1 MGVGTA
7 LLKEIN
13 VVLELNHYLNEL
25 AGTRHLDAAGAANAW
40 AGTSGL
46 ELVGALN
53 FKNGTRG
60 VELQGVLNQLANTQ
74 GLGVCLAASKIV
86 GV

>member
-1 MGVGTA
+1 MPA
-7 LLKEIN
+7 LLKRGAS
-13 VVLELNHYLNEL
+13 VVKELNFYLNEL

-53 FKNGTRG
+53 FKNGSNG
-60 VELQGVLNQLANTQ
+60 IELQGVLNQLANTQ